1 MTNKCKLIIILCA
14 SLIISVSSVFAYYTS
29 TDRQINTFTVG
40 SVDIELTEP
49 LYDAESSEMRSA
61 LEPDSD
67 VTKDPQVTN
76 VGTNDAYV
84 FIEVDIPRKDV
95 ITANKITG
103 AKIDSRLQDLFTFN
117 VGEDWVLVESDITN
131 DSSKYVYGYVTN
143 NALIKLEPNET
154 TTVLFDD
161 GKVHLINIVE
171 GQGLEEKTFNIPI
184 NAYAIQTE
192 DITAD
197 DLSDPLAVW
206 NILSNQKG
214 GLL

>member
-29 TDRQINTFTVG
+29 TDRQINTLTVG

-61 LEPDSD
+61 LEPDND
-67 VTKDPQVTN
+67 VTKDPQVIN

-95 ITANKITG
+95 ITANRITG
-103 AKIDSRLQDLFTFN
+103 AKIDSRLQDLFTFSVSEN
-117 VGEDWVLVESDITN
+117 WSLIASNIT
-131 DSSKYVYGYVTN
+131 DSSSRYVYGYATN
-143 NALIKLEPNET
+143 NSLIKLEPNET
-154 TTVLFDD
+154 TPVLFED
-161 GKVHLINIVE
+161 GKIHLINIVE
-171 GQGLEEKTFNIPI
+171 GQGLEEKVLNIPI
-184 NAYAIQTE
+184 KAYAIQTE
-192 DITAD
+192 DITANG
-197 DLSDPLAVW
+197 LNDPLAVW

-214 GLL
+214 GLS

>member
-1 MTNKCKLIIILCA
+1 MTNKYKLTVILCV
-14 SLIISVSSVFAYYTS
+14 SLIVSVSSVFAYYTS

-67 VTKDPQVTN
+67 VIKDPQVTN

-84 FIEVDIPRKDV
+84 FIEVEIPRKDV
-95 ITANKITG
+95 ITASRITG
-103 AKIDSRLQDLFTFN
+103 AKIDSRLQDLFAFN
-117 VGEDWVLVESDITN
+117 VSEDWMLVESDITN
-131 DSSKYVYGYVTN
+131 NSSKYVYGYATN
-143 NALIKLEPNET
+143 NTLIKLEPNET

-184 NAYAIQTE
+184 KAYAIQTE

-197 DLSDPLAVW
+197 DLSYPLAVW